1 MGLDRR
7 KKSNQLEL
15 ISLKNGRGPSG
26 EVFQLSLRLVAIPE
40 GREKESIP
48 ALGEELAEIPASL
61 ISSSSPW
68 YVRVD
73 FIYIQIGVRIIDLC
87 LKFIYT

>member
-48 ALGEELAEIPASL
+48 ALGKELAEIPASTCPGFVGIREAVSVQKRL
-61 ISSSSPW
+61 AP
-68 YVRVD
+68 
-73 FIYIQIGVRIIDLC
+73 C
-87 LKFIYT
+87 LSRGSMH

>member
-7 KKSNQLEL
+7 KSNQLEL
-15 ISLKNGRGPSG
+15 ISLKNERGPSG

-40 GREKESIP
+40 GREESIP
-48 ALGEELAEIPASL
+48 ALREELAEIPMSL

-73 FIYIQIGVRIIDLC
+73 FIYTQIGVRIIDLC

>member
-1 MGLDRR
+1 MGLDR

-15 ISLKNGRGPSG
+15 ISLKNGRGPAG

-48 ALGEELAEIPASL
+48 ALGEELMEIPASV

-68 YVRVD
+68 YVHVD
-73 FIYIQIGVRIIDLC
+73 FIYTQIGFRIIDLC
-87 LKFIYT
+87 LKFIYS

>member
-1 MGLDRR
+1 MELDRR

-40 GREKESIP
+40 GREKERP
-48 ALGEELAEIPASL
+48 ALGEELVEIPASL
-61 ISSSSPW
+61 SSSSSPW
-68 YVRVD
+68 YVCVD